1 MARSEIPM
9 VINLRQNRNDESSAY
24 GKYFPEVD
32 SKEPLNL
39 KGLAAHMAE
48 HNKVST
54 YEMIVLVLGEMV
66 KCLVHLLKEGYE
78 MIVLVLGEMVKCL
91 VHLLKE
97 GQPVKLDGFGTF
109 SPSVDGQGNGQA
121 TVEAAVAAGAEN
133 LINGIKIVF
142 VPENTKG
149 EKLTSKAL
157 KQECIFTFGYLVE
170 SIKRTVNGKERRFQ
184 NKTPLSYVLAP
195 AADGGSGGNGGGS
208 SQNGGSQAQAVS
220 APQISGTTPFAE
232 TTSVSIQAEQGA
244 EIRYTTDGS
253 TPTAE
258 SSLYSAAFTLSDTAT
273 VKAIAIKNGQS
284 SEVASKTFTKS
295 DDDTGE
301 ND

>member
-66 KCLVHLLKEGYE
+66 KCLVHLLKEG
-78 MIVLVLGEMVKCL
+78 
-91 VHLLKE
+91 
-97 GQPVKLDGFGTF
+97 QPVKLDGFGTF
-109 SPSVDGQGNGQA
+109 SPSVDGQGNGQES
-121 TVEAAVAAGAEN
+121 VEAAVAAGAEN

-195 AADGGSGGNGGGS
+195 AADGGTGGGGSNGGGS
-208 SQNGGSQAQAVS
+208 SQNGGSQSQSVT

-258 SSLYSAAFTLSDTAT
+258 SSLYSAAITLSDTAT